1 MSGRRRVSDPEVID
15 LATSSDDD
23 DVVEVE
29 EGWTAVAGGG
39 GGGGGHAARQDE
51 DDAAMALRLQ
61 EEEYRGGPVA
71 PPARAAAAAAA
82 QAEPVTELDWSRKYR
97 QDQDAEYEASL
108 AVRWARLARPRVL
121 TSALCT
127 LCRPIVLARRKRVLP
142 RPQLPPRL
150 LLRREQPQQ
159 SRRRL
164 RPPRLP
170 RATLRPP
177 RRTPRRDG
185 LRRPSLLPAR
195 PASSQSRCASLT
207 VRCVLRAWLVAKL
220 RRTRARRHA
229 GDAAF

>member
-1 MSGRRRVSDPEVID
+1 MLTAAPAFCLRPLREPRLRAPVPPPSAPQPVGRGARRWHDLKISRPPKQRAMSGRRRVSDPEVID
-15 LATSSDDD
+15 LVTSSDDD

-150 LLRREQPQQ
+150 LLW
-159 SRRRL
+159 
-164 RPPRLP
+164 
-170 RATLRPP
+170 
-177 RRTPRRDG
+177 
-185 LRRPSLLPAR
+185 
-195 PASSQSRCASLT
+195 RC
-207 VRCVLRAWLVAKL
+207 
-220 RRTRARRHA
+220 
-229 GDAAF
+229 